1 MNGIKVWHGAVA
13 HLVVK
18 LVKGEAKWLGSYHSF
33 KILPKPPKESEV
45 EFQILSEK
53 SSKGIFDVIFYG
65 MDLHTW
71 YLSILI
77 IISFQYSHHSF
88 CQEITSQLHTST
100 LESWQWVL
108 PHLNHKNLKGELLF
122 SSSKIM
128 FCFQKE
134 DKEQRARRW
143 TPSSI
148 QYLWS

>member
-1 MNGIKVWHGAVA
+1 M
-13 HLVVK
+13 
-18 LVKGEAKWLGSYHSF
+18 KGEVKWLGSYHWF
-33 KILPKPPKESEV
+33 QMLQKPPKESEV

-53 SSKGIFDVIFYG
+53 SSKGIFDVIFYD
-65 MDLHTW
+65 MNLQTW

-77 IISFQYSHHSF
+77 IISFQYSHQSF
-88 CQEITSQLHTST
+88 FQEITSQLHTST

-108 PHLNHKNLKGELLF
+108 PRFNHKNLKAELLF

-143 TPSSI
+143 TPSI